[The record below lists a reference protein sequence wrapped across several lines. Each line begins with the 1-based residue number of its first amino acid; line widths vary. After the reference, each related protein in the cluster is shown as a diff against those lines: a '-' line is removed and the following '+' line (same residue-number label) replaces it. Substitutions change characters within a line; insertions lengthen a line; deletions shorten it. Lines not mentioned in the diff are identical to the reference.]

1 MTKMASMSKSAADR
15 AAEKKAMGESAG
27 GPLQN
32 SQDREGPTVNL
43 EHHHLKNMGVGGG
56 LKSGDKVNL
65 SAEGHVEESE
75 SRMHQG
81 ESRHS
86 ARIRIKK
93 MGVEAKSPR
102 GDEDERAGLKN
113 EIERAHGEHERGKDE
128 GAERKDASASRG
140 GKKFPDAK

>member
-1 MTKMASMSKSAADR
+1 MTKMASMKKSAADR
-15 AAEKKAMGESAG
+15 AAEKKAMGEAMG
-27 GPLQN
+27 GHLQN
-32 SQDREGPTVNL
+32 SEDREGPTVHL
-43 EHHHLKNMGVGGG
+43 EHHHLTNMGVGGG
-56 LKSGDKVNL
+56 LKSGDKVSL

-81 ESRHS
+81 EARHS

-113 EIERAHGEHERGKDE
+113 TIERAHGEHERGKDE
-128 GAERKDASASRG
+128 GVERKDTSAASG
-140 GKKFPDAK
+140 GKKFSDAK